1 MDRNNE
7 NKTNYSSGTNLT
19 EKMFELYEKENKNNN
34 QPYKSNIVYKQRP
47 SHRHLPY
54 FCSKCGKSFK
64 IKKNLEEHLLEQKT
78 PCNIVYDDHFIFNKS
93 MQDLANSYN
102 HLICIYYNPDIPFSA
117 REKVQQN
124 TLHCAQFSFKLAK
137 STNQPLD
144 VLKCIKRLELNTFSG
159 NFDNDSIDDITI

>member
-19 EKMFELYEKENKNNN
+19 NLMFELYEKENKNNN
-34 QPYKSNIVYKQRP
+34 QPYTSNIVYKQRP

-64 IKKNLEEHLLEQKT
+64 IKKNLEEHLLGKIS
-78 PCNIVYDDHFIFNKS
+78 CNIVYDDHFLFNNS
-93 MQDLANSYN
+93 MKDLSNSYN
-102 HLICIYYNPDIPFSA
+102 HLICIYYNSDIPFSA
-117 REKVQQN
+117 REKVKEN
-124 TLHCAQFSFKLAK
+124 TLHCAQFCFKLAK

-144 VLKCIKRLELNTFSG
+144 VLKCIKRLEVNSFNTDFS
-159 NFDNDSIDDITI
+159 DDSIDNIQL